1 MQNEHLITENEYNE
15 IFSKTEQDL
24 YQAYLQK
31 REVEGWK
38 KVLPNTELSVDNIQA
53 FIEKATEW
61 NGGEIYTWH
70 TDGMNGKFG
79 LDEENEYNAKS
90 IINWE
95 ELIQYLK
102 ENEKEAYN
110 LHVYGDYASIEFDV
124 NSKGVEIS
132 GFNDIN
138 GIWDHILEDFD
149 NGHTGRYAGG
159 EKTTLEFVKNAIE
172 EMRREH
178 ENQKEDPEEER

>member
-1 MQNEHLITENEYNE
+1 MQNEHLITEKEYNE

-38 KVLPNTELSVDNIQA
+38 KVLPNTELNVDNIQT

-70 TDGMNGKFG
+70 SDGMNGKFG
-79 LDEENEYNAKS
+79 LDEDNQYDAKS
-90 IINWE
+90 NINWE

-102 ENEKEAYN
+102 ENEEEIYN

-124 NSKGVEIS
+124 SGKGVEIS

-138 GIWDHILEDFD
+138 FD
-149 NGHTGRYAGG
+149 CRKITKNNCNIQNTSFDL
-159 EKTTLEFVKNAIE
+159 KLEFD
-172 EMRREH
+172 
-178 ENQKEDPEEER
+178 ENLKLINQQAQSPRQFNLYL